1 MFSEDILDIK
11 KYLDKKSKKQ
21 LVSEICRLSNK
32 IPMVKEYYSNL
43 LGKSDEVLEKFK
55 RLIKQEYFP
64 SKGFGDARAGII
76 RKIISDFKK
85 IAKSNTDLIEL
96 LVYHVEQGVKY
107 TNEFGDIDERFY
119 SSIERSFESALILIK
134 KEKLFEEYQ
143 ERCFKIFK
151 DTDGI
156 GWGFHDC
163 LGELHYST
171 FKNG

>member
-43 LGKSDEVLEKFK
+43 LGNSDEVLEKFK

-96 LVYHVEQGVKY
+96 L
-107 TNEFGDIDERFY
+107 I
-119 SSIERSFESALILIK
+119 
-134 KEKLFEEYQ
+134 
-143 ERCFKIFK
+143 
-151 DTDGI
+151 
-156 GWGFHDC
+156 
-163 LGELHYST
+163 
-171 FKNG
+171 